1 MNKMIKK
8 LKRSNKALRLIYY
21 LTNITYLIGL
31 ILFIKSILSLT
42 GVETLL
48 RIVVIV
54 LFVLYLLFYSFWNL
68 LNLLQRKYKGLII
81 TTLISILLTVIFFVG
96 SYYINYIYKN
106 LDGMQENEKIIY
118 TTYLITLK
126 DSSFNEESKIGI
138 INKTIDNDNHEL
150 STKLYKNKKLDND
163 TTEYNDYIKMIGDLY
178 SGNIDAIFV
187 PGNYVTLF
195 KNENGFE
202 NIASDTKIIYEYSE
216 KMQNEDLNL
225 VSNKD
230 FNEPL
235 TFLFLGVDSE
245 GDGLNANAAFNGDT
259 LMLMSFNPKT
269 LDAILLS
276 IPRDTYVPIACNHN
290 NYAKINSSAAYGTSC
305 VISTINNLLGINID
319 YYVKINFKGVVDLV
333 NVLGGV
339 TVNVPISFCEQNSN
353 REFGDALICLEPG
366 VQKLDGEQALAFA
379 RHRHSLPLGDFQRA
393 QHQQMIVEAMIQSM
407 KSVRSV
413 NDFYSIL
420 NAISNNIDTNMS
432 TNEMLSFY
440 NVAKNLLIKSGDVN
454 LNITKTYLT
463 GYDLYVYN
471 GSGKTYTFQYYKQS
485 LADIVKAMNITLG
498 KEKKEEIKD
507 FTFDLNEP
515 YEKKVIGKT
524 YYNETRKQVV
534 PDFTSMSV
542 SEAKSWGNNNGITI
556 NVNETTSESEEY
568 TDGQITSQSV
578 HDGVLTEEAGS
589 SITVTVIKKISQ
601 SEDINNDTSEEETE

>member
-1 MNKMIKK
+1 MKNSIVYKIISYIVLVMLLIS
-8 LKRSNKALRLIYY
+8 LSFLIY
-21 LTNITYLIGL
+21 NM
-31 ILFIKSILSLT
+31 SLL
-42 GVETLL
+42 GKIETFYRVMVSL
-48 RIVVIV
+48 V
-54 LFVLYLLFYSFWNL
+54 L
-68 LNLLQRKYKGLII
+68 
-81 TTLISILLTVIFFVG
+81 TLISITLGYSLVEGAKHNKVKKIIISSVISLVISVILFIVSSLIYKAYKELDNMNKDELTYTTIMLSKSEAKLDLINGKKIGVI
-96 SYYINYIYKN
+96 SDKEDISNYILPMEVIDKNNLKINNEIVEYSDLVTLMSALINDEVDFIFISNDYKSKFA
-106 LDGMQENEKIIY
+106 LVEGY
-118 TTYLITLK
+118 TE
-126 DSSFNEESKIGI
+126 D
-138 INKTIDNDNHEL
+138 
-150 STKLYKNKKLDND
+150 TKLYEITVYKKNYQKAHVEKD
-163 TTEYNDYIKMIGDLY
+163 TISDKTE
-178 SGNIDAIFV
+178 
-187 PGNYVTLF
+187 VTKPFTIL
-195 KNENGFE
+195 
-202 NIASDTKIIYEYSE
+202 
-216 KMQNEDLNL
+216 L
-225 VSNKD
+225 
-230 FNEPL
+230 
-235 TFLFLGVDSE
+235 LGIDSE
-245 GDGLNANAAFNGDT
+245 GQGIKESSSFNGDT
-259 LMLMSFNPKT
+259 IMLVSFDPVT
-269 LDAILLS
+269 LNATIFS
-276 IPRDTYVPIACNHN
+276 IPRDTYVKMACGGRLN
-290 NYAKINSSAAYGTSC
+290 KINAASWGGTSC
-305 VISTINNLLGINID
+305 MVKTVQDLTGINVD
-319 YYVKINFKGVVDLV
+319 YYAKINFKGVVDLV

-339 TVNVPISFCEQNSN
+339 TVDVPISFCEQNSN

-471 GSGKTYTFQYYKQS
+471 GSGKAYTFQYYKQS

-534 PDFTSMSV
+534 PDFTLMSV
-542 SEAKSWGNNNGITI
+542 SEAKSWASANGITI
-556 NVNETTSESEEY
+556 NVNEITSESEEY

>member
-1 MNKMIKK
+1 MKT
-8 LKRSNKALRLIYY
+8 LKIQNKAQTLVDQVEDKLLNY
-21 LTNITYLIGL
+21 LKDN
-31 ILFIKSILSLT
+31 SLT
-42 GVETLL
+42 VGDAIPNET
-48 RIVVIV
+48 
-54 LFVLYLLFYSFWNL
+54 
-68 LNLLQRKYKGLII
+68 
-81 TTLISILLTVIFFVG
+81 
-96 SYYINYIYKN
+96 
-106 LDGMQENEKIIY
+106 
-118 TTYLITLK
+118 
-126 DSSFNEESKIGI
+126 
-138 INKTIDNDNHEL
+138 EL
-150 STKLYKNKKLDND
+150 STALGVARSVLR
-163 TTEYNDYIKMIGDLY
+163 EALSRLKMIGMIESRTRRGMVLTEPSLFGGIKRIVDPRILSEESLY
-178 SGNIDAIFV
+178 ELLEFRVALEIGMS
-187 PGNYVTLF
+187 YKLF
-195 KNENGFE
+195 QNLTHEHLKELEEIVKLEIAFE
-202 NIASDTKIIYEYSE
+202 NNEYSLISEISFHSKLYEITVYKKNYQKAHVE
-216 KMQNEDLNL
+216 KETISDKTEVTKPFTILL
-225 VSNKD
+225 
-230 FNEPL
+230 
-235 TFLFLGVDSE
+235 LGIDSE
-245 GDGLNANAAFNGDT
+245 GQGIKEASSFNGDT
-259 LMLMSFNPKT
+259 IMLVSFDPVT
-269 LDAILLS
+269 LNATIFS
-276 IPRDTYVPIACNHN
+276 IPRDTYVKMACGGRLN
-290 NYAKINSSAAYGTSC
+290 KINAASWGGTTC
-305 VISTINNLLGINID
+305 MVKTVQDLTGINVD
-319 YYVKINFKGVVDLV
+319 YYAKINFKGVVDLV

-471 GSGKTYTFQYYKQS
+471 GSGKAYTFQYYKQS
-485 LADIVKAMNITLG
+485 LEDIVKAMNITLG

-534 PDFTSMSV
+534 PDFTLMSV

-601 SEDINNDTSEEETE
+601 SEDINNNTSEEETE

>member
-1 MNKMIKK
+1 MKNSIVYKIISYIVLVMLLIS
-8 LKRSNKALRLIYY
+8 LGFLIY
-21 LTNITYLIGL
+21 NM
-31 ILFIKSILSLT
+31 SLL
-42 GVETLL
+42 GKIETFYRVMGSLL
-48 RIVVIV
+48 LV
-54 LFVLYLLFYSFWNL
+54 
-68 LNLLQRKYKGLII
+68 
-81 TTLISILLTVIFFVG
+81 LISILLGYSLVEGAKHNKVKKVIISSVISILLSVILFIVSSLIYKAYKELDNMNKDELTYTTIMLSKSEAKLDLING
-96 SYYINYIYKN
+96 KKIGVISDKEDISNYILPMEVIDKNNLKTNNEIVEYSDLVTLMSALINDEVDFIFISNDYKSKFA
-106 LDGMQENEKIIY
+106 LVEGY
-118 TTYLITLK
+118 TE
-126 DSSFNEESKIGI
+126 D
-138 INKTIDNDNHEL
+138 
-150 STKLYKNKKLDND
+150 TKLYEITVYKKNYQKAHVEKD
-163 TTEYNDYIKMIGDLY
+163 TISDKTE
-178 SGNIDAIFV
+178 
-187 PGNYVTLF
+187 VTKPFTIL
-195 KNENGFE
+195 
-202 NIASDTKIIYEYSE
+202 
-216 KMQNEDLNL
+216 L
-225 VSNKD
+225 
-230 FNEPL
+230 
-235 TFLFLGVDSE
+235 LGIDSE
-245 GDGLNANAAFNGDT
+245 GQGIKESSSFNGDT
-259 LMLMSFNPKT
+259 IMLVSFDPVT
-269 LDAILLS
+269 LNATIFS
-276 IPRDTYVPIACNHN
+276 IPRDTYVKMACGGRLN
-290 NYAKINSSAAYGTSC
+290 KINAASWGGTSC
-305 VISTINNLLGINID
+305 MVKTVQDLTGINVD
-319 YYVKINFKGVVDLV
+319 YYAKINFKGVVDLV

-498 KEKKEEIKD
+498 KEKKEEIKE

-515 YEKKVIGKT
+515 YEKEVIGKT

-534 PDFTSMSV
+534 PDFTLMSV

-601 SEDINNDTSEEETE
+601 SEEISNDIREEETE

>member
-1 MNKMIKK
+1 MKNSIVYKIISYIVLVMLLIS
-8 LKRSNKALRLIYY
+8 LGFLIY
-21 LTNITYLIGL
+21 NM
-31 ILFIKSILSLT
+31 SLL
-42 GVETLL
+42 GKIETFYRVMGSLL
-48 RIVVIV
+48 LV
-54 LFVLYLLFYSFWNL
+54 
-68 LNLLQRKYKGLII
+68 
-81 TTLISILLTVIFFVG
+81 LISILLGYSLIEGTKHNKVKKVIISSVISILLSVILFVVSSLIYKAYKELDNMNKDELTYTTIMLSKSEAKLDLING
-96 SYYINYIYKN
+96 KKIGVISDKEDISNYILPMEVIDKNNLKTNNEIVEYSDLVTLMSALINDEVDFIFISNDYKSKFA
-106 LDGMQENEKIIY
+106 LVEGY
-118 TTYLITLK
+118 TE
-126 DSSFNEESKIGI
+126 D
-138 INKTIDNDNHEL
+138 
-150 STKLYKNKKLDND
+150 TKLYEITVYKKNYQKAHVEKD
-163 TTEYNDYIKMIGDLY
+163 TISDKTE
-178 SGNIDAIFV
+178 
-187 PGNYVTLF
+187 VTKPFTIL
-195 KNENGFE
+195 
-202 NIASDTKIIYEYSE
+202 
-216 KMQNEDLNL
+216 L
-225 VSNKD
+225 
-230 FNEPL
+230 
-235 TFLFLGVDSE
+235 LGIDSE
-245 GDGLNANAAFNGDT
+245 GQGIKESSSFNGDT
-259 LMLMSFNPKT
+259 IMLVSFDPVT
-269 LDAILLS
+269 LNATIFS
-276 IPRDTYVPIACNHN
+276 IPRDTYVKMACGGRLN
-290 NYAKINSSAAYGTSC
+290 KINAASWGGTSC
-305 VISTINNLLGINID
+305 MVKTVQDLTGINVD
-319 YYVKINFKGVVDLV
+319 YYAKINFKGVVDLV

-498 KEKKEEIKD
+498 KEKKEEIKE

-515 YEKKVIGKT
+515 YEKEVIGKT

-534 PDFTSMSV
+534 PDFTLMSV
-542 SEAKSWGNNNGITI
+542 SEAKSWGSANGITI

-568 TDGQITSQSV
+568 SDGQITSQSV
-578 HDGVLTEEAGS
+578 HEGVLAEEAGS
-589 SITVTVIKKISQ
+589 NITITVIKKISQ
-601 SEDINNDTSEEETE
+601 SEEVNNDVSEEETE

>member
-1 MNKMIKK
+1 MKNSIVYKIISYIVLVMLLIS
-8 LKRSNKALRLIYY
+8 LGFLIY
-21 LTNITYLIGL
+21 NM
-31 ILFIKSILSLT
+31 SLL
-42 GVETLL
+42 GKIETFYRVMVSL
-48 RIVVIV
+48 V
-54 LFVLYLLFYSFWNL
+54 L
-68 LNLLQRKYKGLII
+68 
-81 TTLISILLTVIFFVG
+81 TLISITLGYSLIEGAKHNKVKKIIISSVISLVISVILFIVSSLIYKAYKELDSMNKDELTYTTIMLSKSEVKLDLINGKKIGVVNDKEDI
-96 SYYINYIYKN
+96 SNYILPMEVIDKNNLKVNNEIVEYSDLVTLMNALINDEVDFIFISNDYKAKFA
-106 LDGMQENEKIIY
+106 LVEGY
-118 TTYLITLK
+118 TE
-126 DSSFNEESKIGI
+126 D
-138 INKTIDNDNHEL
+138 
-150 STKLYKNKKLDND
+150 TKLYEITVYKKNYQKAHVEKETISDK
-163 TTEYNDYIKMIGDLY
+163 TE
-178 SGNIDAIFV
+178 
-187 PGNYVTLF
+187 VTKPFTIL
-195 KNENGFE
+195 
-202 NIASDTKIIYEYSE
+202 
-216 KMQNEDLNL
+216 L
-225 VSNKD
+225 
-230 FNEPL
+230 
-235 TFLFLGVDSE
+235 LGIDSE
-245 GDGLNANAAFNGDT
+245 GQGIKEASSFNGDT
-259 LMLMSFNPKT
+259 IMLVSFDPVT
-269 LDAILLS
+269 LNATIFS
-276 IPRDTYVPIACNHN
+276 IPRDTYVKMACGGRLN
-290 NYAKINSSAAYGTSC
+290 KINAASWGGTSC
-305 VISTINNLLGINID
+305 MVKTVQDLTGINVD
-319 YYVKINFKGVVDLV
+319 YYAKINFKGVVDLV

-471 GSGKTYTFQYYKQS
+471 GSGKAYTFQYYKQS

-534 PDFTSMSV
+534 PDFTLMSV

-578 HDGVLTEEAGS
+578 HDGVLTEEVSS

-601 SEDINNDTSEEETE
+601 SEDINNNTSEEETE

>member
-1 MNKMIKK
+1 MKN
-8 LKRSNKALRLIYY
+8 
-21 LTNITYLIGL
+21 
-31 ILFIKSILSLT
+31 SIVYKIISY
-42 GVETLL
+42 
-48 RIVVIV
+48 IV
-54 LFVLYLLFYSFWNL
+54 LVMLLISLGFLVYNMSLLGKIETFYRVMGSL
-68 LNLLQRKYKGLII
+68 LLV
-81 TTLISILLTVIFFVG
+81 LISILLGYSLIEGAKHNKVKKVIISSVISILLSVILFVVSSLIYKAYKELDNMNKDELTYTTIMLSKSEAKLDLING
-96 SYYINYIYKN
+96 KKIGVISDKEDISNYILPMEVIDKNNLKTNNEIVEYSDLVTLMSALINDEVDFIFISNDYKSKFA
-106 LDGMQENEKIIY
+106 LVEGY
-118 TTYLITLK
+118 TE
-126 DSSFNEESKIGI
+126 D
-138 INKTIDNDNHEL
+138 
-150 STKLYKNKKLDND
+150 TKLYEITVYKKNYQKTHVEKD
-163 TTEYNDYIKMIGDLY
+163 TISDKTE
-178 SGNIDAIFV
+178 
-187 PGNYVTLF
+187 VTKPFTIL
-195 KNENGFE
+195 
-202 NIASDTKIIYEYSE
+202 
-216 KMQNEDLNL
+216 L
-225 VSNKD
+225 
-230 FNEPL
+230 
-235 TFLFLGVDSE
+235 LGIDSE
-245 GDGLNANAAFNGDT
+245 GQGIKESSSFNGDT
-259 LMLMSFNPKT
+259 IMLVSFDPVT
-269 LDAILLS
+269 LNATIFS
-276 IPRDTYVPIACNHN
+276 IPRDTYVKMACGGRLN
-290 NYAKINSSAAYGTSC
+290 KINAASWGGTSC
-305 VISTINNLLGINID
+305 MVKTVQDLTGINVD
-319 YYVKINFKGVVDLV
+319 YYAKINFKGVVDLV

-339 TVNVPISFCEQNSN
+339 TVDVPISFCEQNSN

-471 GSGKTYTFQYYKQS
+471 GSGKAYTFQYYKQS

-534 PDFTSMSV
+534 PDFTLMSV

-556 NVNETTSESEEY
+556 NVNEITSESEEY

-601 SEDINNDTSEEETE
+601 SEDISNGISEEETE

>member
-1 MNKMIKK
+1 MKNSIVYKIISYIVLVMLLIS
-8 LKRSNKALRLIYY
+8 LGFLIY
-21 LTNITYLIGL
+21 NM
-31 ILFIKSILSLT
+31 SLL
-42 GVETLL
+42 GKIETFYRVMGSLL
-48 RIVVIV
+48 LV
-54 LFVLYLLFYSFWNL
+54 
-68 LNLLQRKYKGLII
+68 
-81 TTLISILLTVIFFVG
+81 LISILLGYSLVEGAKHNKVKKIIISSVISILLSVILFVVSSLIYKAYKELDNMNKDELTYTTIMLSKSEAKLDLING
-96 SYYINYIYKN
+96 KKIGVISDKEDISNYILPMEVIDKNNLKTNNEIVEYSDLVTLMSALINDEVDFIFISNDYKSKFA
-106 LDGMQENEKIIY
+106 LVEGY
-118 TTYLITLK
+118 TE
-126 DSSFNEESKIGI
+126 D
-138 INKTIDNDNHEL
+138 
-150 STKLYKNKKLDND
+150 TKLYEITVYKKNYQKAHVEKD
-163 TTEYNDYIKMIGDLY
+163 TISDKTE
-178 SGNIDAIFV
+178 
-187 PGNYVTLF
+187 VTKPFTIL
-195 KNENGFE
+195 
-202 NIASDTKIIYEYSE
+202 
-216 KMQNEDLNL
+216 L
-225 VSNKD
+225 
-230 FNEPL
+230 
-235 TFLFLGVDSE
+235 LGIDSE
-245 GDGLNANAAFNGDT
+245 GQGIKESSSFNGDT
-259 LMLMSFNPKT
+259 IMLVSFDPVT
-269 LDAILLS
+269 LNATIFS
-276 IPRDTYVPIACNHN
+276 IPRDTYVKMACGGRLN
-290 NYAKINSSAAYGTSC
+290 KINAASWGGTSC
-305 VISTINNLLGINID
+305 MVKTVQDLTGINVD
-319 YYVKINFKGVVDLV
+319 YYAKINFKGVVDLV

-339 TVNVPISFCEQNSN
+339 TVDVPINFCEQNSN

-498 KEKKEEIKD
+498 KEKKEEIKE

-534 PDFTSMSV
+534 PDFTLMSV
-542 SEAKSWGNNNGITI
+542 SEAKSWASANGITI

-568 TDGQITSQSV
+568 SDGQITSQSV
-578 HDGVLTEEAGS
+578 HEGVLAEEAGS
-589 SITVTVIKKISQ
+589 NITITVIKKTSQ
-601 SEDINNDTSEEETE
+601 SEDVNNDVSEEETE

>member
-1 MNKMIKK
+1 
-8 LKRSNKALRLIYY
+8 
-21 LTNITYLIGL
+21 
-31 ILFIKSILSLT
+31 
-42 GVETLL
+42 
-48 RIVVIV
+48 
-54 LFVLYLLFYSFWNL
+54 
-68 LNLLQRKYKGLII
+68 
-81 TTLISILLTVIFFVG
+81 
-96 SYYINYIYKN
+96 
-106 LDGMQENEKIIY
+106 
-118 TTYLITLK
+118 
-126 DSSFNEESKIGI
+126 
-138 INKTIDNDNHEL
+138 
-150 STKLYKNKKLDND
+150 
-163 TTEYNDYIKMIGDLY
+163 
-178 SGNIDAIFV
+178 
-187 PGNYVTLF
+187 
-195 KNENGFE
+195 
-202 NIASDTKIIYEYSE
+202 
-216 KMQNEDLNL
+216 
-225 VSNKD
+225 
-230 FNEPL
+230 
-235 TFLFLGVDSE
+235 
-245 GDGLNANAAFNGDT
+245 
-259 LMLMSFNPKT
+259 
-269 LDAILLS
+269 
-276 IPRDTYVPIACNHN
+276 
-290 NYAKINSSAAYGTSC
+290 
-305 VISTINNLLGINID
+305 
-319 YYVKINFKGVVDLV
+319 
-333 NVLGGV
+333 
-339 TVNVPISFCEQNSN
+339 
-353 REFGDALICLEPG
+353 
-366 VQKLDGEQALAFA
+366 
-379 RHRHSLPLGDFQRA
+379 
-393 QHQQMIVEAMIQSM
+393 MIVEAMIQSM

-601 SEDINNDTSEEETE
+601 SEDINNNISEEETE

>member
-1 MNKMIKK
+1 MKNSIVYKIISYIVLVMLLIS
-8 LKRSNKALRLIYY
+8 LGFLIY
-21 LTNITYLIGL
+21 NM
-31 ILFIKSILSLT
+31 SLL
-42 GVETLL
+42 GKIETFYRVMGSLL
-48 RIVVIV
+48 LV
-54 LFVLYLLFYSFWNL
+54 
-68 LNLLQRKYKGLII
+68 
-81 TTLISILLTVIFFVG
+81 LISILLGYSLVEGAKHNRVKKVIISSVISILLSVILFIVSSLIYKAYKELDNMNKDELTYTTIMLSKSEAKLDLING
-96 SYYINYIYKN
+96 KKIGVISDKEDISNYILPMEVIDKNNLKTNNEIVEYSDLVTLMSALINDEVDFIFISNDYKSKFA
-106 LDGMQENEKIIY
+106 LVEGY
-118 TTYLITLK
+118 TE
-126 DSSFNEESKIGI
+126 D
-138 INKTIDNDNHEL
+138 
-150 STKLYKNKKLDND
+150 TKLYEITVYKKNYQKAHVEKD
-163 TTEYNDYIKMIGDLY
+163 TISDKTE
-178 SGNIDAIFV
+178 
-187 PGNYVTLF
+187 VTKPFTIL
-195 KNENGFE
+195 
-202 NIASDTKIIYEYSE
+202 
-216 KMQNEDLNL
+216 L
-225 VSNKD
+225 
-230 FNEPL
+230 
-235 TFLFLGVDSE
+235 LGIDSE
-245 GDGLNANAAFNGDT
+245 GQGIKESSSFNGDT
-259 LMLMSFNPKT
+259 IMLVSFDPVT
-269 LDAILLS
+269 LNATIFS
-276 IPRDTYVPIACNHN
+276 IPRDTYVKMACGGRLN
-290 NYAKINSSAAYGTSC
+290 KINAASWGGTSC
-305 VISTINNLLGINID
+305 MVKTVQDLTGINVD
-319 YYVKINFKGVVDLV
+319 YYAKINFKGVVDLV

-498 KEKKEEIKD
+498 KEKKEEIKE

-515 YEKKVIGKT
+515 YEKEVIGKT

-534 PDFTSMSV
+534 PDFTLMSV
-542 SEAKSWGNNNGITI
+542 SEAKSWASANGITI

-578 HDGVLTEEAGS
+578 HEGVLAEEAGS

-601 SEDINNDTSEEETE
+601 SEDISNDISEEETE

>member
-1 MNKMIKK
+1 MKNSIVYKIISYIVLVMLLIS
-8 LKRSNKALRLIYY
+8 LGFLIY
-21 LTNITYLIGL
+21 NM
-31 ILFIKSILSLT
+31 SLL
-42 GVETLL
+42 GKIETFYRVMVSLL
-48 RIVVIV
+48 
-54 LFVLYLLFYSFWNL
+54 L
-68 LNLLQRKYKGLII
+68 
-81 TTLISILLTVIFFVG
+81 TLISITLGYSLIEGAKHNKVKKIIISSVISLVISVILFIVSSLIYKAYKELDSMNKDELTYTTIMLSKSEVKLDLINGKKIGVI
-96 SYYINYIYKN
+96 SDKEDISNYILPMEVIDKNNLKINNEIVEYSDLVTLMSALINDEVDFIFISNDYKSKFA
-106 LDGMQENEKIIY
+106 LVEGY
-118 TTYLITLK
+118 TE
-126 DSSFNEESKIGI
+126 D
-138 INKTIDNDNHEL
+138 
-150 STKLYKNKKLDND
+150 TKLYEITVYKKNYQKAHVEKD
-163 TTEYNDYIKMIGDLY
+163 TISDKTE
-178 SGNIDAIFV
+178 
-187 PGNYVTLF
+187 VTKPFTIL
-195 KNENGFE
+195 
-202 NIASDTKIIYEYSE
+202 
-216 KMQNEDLNL
+216 L
-225 VSNKD
+225 
-230 FNEPL
+230 
-235 TFLFLGVDSE
+235 LGIDSE
-245 GDGLNANAAFNGDT
+245 GQGIKESSSFNGDT
-259 LMLMSFNPKT
+259 IMLVSFDPVT
-269 LDAILLS
+269 LNATIFS
-276 IPRDTYVPIACNHN
+276 IPRDTYVKMACGGRLN
-290 NYAKINSSAAYGTSC
+290 KINAASWGGTSC
-305 VISTINNLLGINID
+305 MVKTVQDLTGINVD
-319 YYVKINFKGVVDLV
+319 YYAKINFKGVVDLV

-471 GSGKTYTFQYYKQS
+471 GSGKAYTFQYYKQS

-534 PDFTSMSV
+534 PDFTLMSV

-578 HDGVLTEEAGS
+578 HDGVLTEEVGS

-601 SEDINNDTSEEETE
+601 SEDINNNISEEETE

>member
-1 MNKMIKK
+1 MKNSIVYKIISYIVLVMLLIS
-8 LKRSNKALRLIYY
+8 LGFLIY
-21 LTNITYLIGL
+21 NM
-31 ILFIKSILSLT
+31 SLL
-42 GVETLL
+42 GKIETFYRVMGSLL
-48 RIVVIV
+48 LV
-54 LFVLYLLFYSFWNL
+54 
-68 LNLLQRKYKGLII
+68 
-81 TTLISILLTVIFFVG
+81 LISILLGYSLVEGAKHNKVKKIIISSVISILLSVILFVVSSLIYKAYKELDNMNKDELTYTTIMLSKSEAKLDLING
-96 SYYINYIYKN
+96 KKIGVISDKEDISNYILPMEVIDKNNLKTNNEIVEYSDLVTLMSALINDEVDFIFISNDYKSKFA
-106 LDGMQENEKIIY
+106 LVEGY
-118 TTYLITLK
+118 TE
-126 DSSFNEESKIGI
+126 D
-138 INKTIDNDNHEL
+138 
-150 STKLYKNKKLDND
+150 TKLYEITVYKKNYQKAHVEKD
-163 TTEYNDYIKMIGDLY
+163 TISSDKTE
-178 SGNIDAIFV
+178 
-187 PGNYVTLF
+187 VTKPFTIL
-195 KNENGFE
+195 
-202 NIASDTKIIYEYSE
+202 
-216 KMQNEDLNL
+216 L
-225 VSNKD
+225 
-230 FNEPL
+230 
-235 TFLFLGVDSE
+235 LGIDSE
-245 GDGLNANAAFNGDT
+245 GQGIKESSSFNGDT
-259 LMLMSFNPKT
+259 IMLVSFDPVT
-269 LDAILLS
+269 LNATIFS
-276 IPRDTYVPIACNHN
+276 IPRDTYVKMACGGRLN
-290 NYAKINSSAAYGTSC
+290 KINAASWGGTSC
-305 VISTINNLLGINID
+305 MVKTVQDLTGINVD
-319 YYVKINFKGVVDLV
+319 YYAKINFKGVVDLV

-339 TVNVPISFCEQNSN
+339 TVDVPISFCEQNSN

-498 KEKKEEIKD
+498 KEKKEEIKE

-534 PDFTSMSV
+534 PDFTLMSV
-542 SEAKSWGNNNGITI
+542 SEAKSWASANGITI

-568 TDGQITSQSV
+568 SDGQITSQSV
-578 HDGVLTEEAGS
+578 HEGVLAEEAGS
-589 SITVTVIKKISQ
+589 NITITVIKKISQ
-601 SEDINNDTSEEETE
+601 SEDVNNDVSEEETE

>member
-1 MNKMIKK
+1 MKNSIVYKIISYIVLVMLLIS
-8 LKRSNKALRLIYY
+8 LGFLIY
-21 LTNITYLIGL
+21 NM
-31 ILFIKSILSLT
+31 SLL
-42 GVETLL
+42 GKIETFYRVMGSLL
-48 RIVVIV
+48 LV
-54 LFVLYLLFYSFWNL
+54 
-68 LNLLQRKYKGLII
+68 
-81 TTLISILLTVIFFVG
+81 LISILLGYSLVEGAKHNRVKKVIISSVISILLSVILFVVSSLIYKAYKELDNMNKDELTYTTIMLSKSEAKLDLING
-96 SYYINYIYKN
+96 KKIGVISDKEDISNYILPMEVIDKNNLKTNNEIVEYSDLVTLMSALINDEVDFIFISNDYKSKFA
-106 LDGMQENEKIIY
+106 LVEGY
-118 TTYLITLK
+118 TE
-126 DSSFNEESKIGI
+126 D
-138 INKTIDNDNHEL
+138 
-150 STKLYKNKKLDND
+150 TKLYEITVYKKNYQKAHVEKD
-163 TTEYNDYIKMIGDLY
+163 TISDKTE
-178 SGNIDAIFV
+178 
-187 PGNYVTLF
+187 VTKPFTIL
-195 KNENGFE
+195 
-202 NIASDTKIIYEYSE
+202 
-216 KMQNEDLNL
+216 L
-225 VSNKD
+225 
-230 FNEPL
+230 
-235 TFLFLGVDSE
+235 LGIDSE
-245 GDGLNANAAFNGDT
+245 GQGIKESSSFNGDT
-259 LMLMSFNPKT
+259 IMLVSFDPVT
-269 LDAILLS
+269 LNATIFS
-276 IPRDTYVPIACNHN
+276 IPRDTYVKMACGGRLN
-290 NYAKINSSAAYGTSC
+290 KINAASWGGTSC
-305 VISTINNLLGINID
+305 MVKTVQDLTGINVD
-319 YYVKINFKGVVDLV
+319 YYAKINFKGVVDLV

-339 TVNVPISFCEQNSN
+339 TVDVPISFCEQNSN

-498 KEKKEEIKD
+498 KEKKEEIKE

-515 YEKKVIGKT
+515 YEKEVIGKT

-534 PDFTSMSV
+534 PDFTLMSV
-542 SEAKSWGNNNGITI
+542 SEAKSWASANGITI

-578 HDGVLTEEAGS
+578 HEGVLAEEAGS

-601 SEDINNDTSEEETE
+601 SEDISNDISEEETE

>member
-1 MNKMIKK
+1 MKNSIVYKIISYIVLVMLLIS
-8 LKRSNKALRLIYY
+8 LGFLIY
-21 LTNITYLIGL
+21 NM
-31 ILFIKSILSLT
+31 SLL
-42 GVETLL
+42 GKIETFYRVMGSLL
-48 RIVVIV
+48 LV
-54 LFVLYLLFYSFWNL
+54 
-68 LNLLQRKYKGLII
+68 
-81 TTLISILLTVIFFVG
+81 LISILLGYSLVEGAKHNKVKKVIISSVISILLSVILFVVSSLIYKAYKELDNMNKDELTYTTIMLSKSEAKLDLING
-96 SYYINYIYKN
+96 KKIGVISDKEDISNYILPMEVIDKNNLKINNEIVEYSDLVTLMSALINDEVDFIFISNDYKSKFA
-106 LDGMQENEKIIY
+106 LVEGY
-118 TTYLITLK
+118 TE
-126 DSSFNEESKIGI
+126 D
-138 INKTIDNDNHEL
+138 
-150 STKLYKNKKLDND
+150 TKLYEITVYKKNYQKAHVEKD
-163 TTEYNDYIKMIGDLY
+163 TISDKTE
-178 SGNIDAIFV
+178 
-187 PGNYVTLF
+187 VTKPFTIL
-195 KNENGFE
+195 
-202 NIASDTKIIYEYSE
+202 
-216 KMQNEDLNL
+216 L
-225 VSNKD
+225 
-230 FNEPL
+230 
-235 TFLFLGVDSE
+235 LGIDSE
-245 GDGLNANAAFNGDT
+245 GQGIKESSSFNGDT
-259 LMLMSFNPKT
+259 IMLVSFDPVT
-269 LDAILLS
+269 LNATIFS
-276 IPRDTYVPIACNHN
+276 IPRDTYVKMACGGRLN
-290 NYAKINSSAAYGTSC
+290 KINAASWGGTSC
-305 VISTINNLLGINID
+305 MVKTVQDLTGINVD
-319 YYVKINFKGVVDLV
+319 YYAKINFKGVVDLV

-339 TVNVPISFCEQNSN
+339 TVDVPISFCEQNSN

-471 GSGKTYTFQYYKQS
+471 GSGKAYTFQYYKQS

-534 PDFTSMSV
+534 PDFTLMSV

-556 NVNETTSESEEY
+556 NINETISESEEY

-601 SEDINNDTSEEETE
+601 SEDINNNTSEEETE

>member
-1 MNKMIKK
+1 MKNSIVYKIISYIVLVMLLIS
-8 LKRSNKALRLIYY
+8 LGFLIY
-21 LTNITYLIGL
+21 NM
-31 ILFIKSILSLT
+31 SLL
-42 GVETLL
+42 GKIETFYRVMVSL
-48 RIVVIV
+48 V
-54 LFVLYLLFYSFWNL
+54 L
-68 LNLLQRKYKGLII
+68 
-81 TTLISILLTVIFFVG
+81 TLISITLGYSLVEGAKHNKVKKIIISSVISLVISVILFIV
-96 SYYINYIYKN
+96 SSLIYKAYKE
-106 LDGMQENEKIIY
+106 LDSMNKDELTY
-118 TTYLITLK
+118 TTIMLSKSEVKLDLINGK
-126 DSSFNEESKIGI
+126 KIGI
-138 INKTIDNDNHEL
+138 VNDKEDISNYILPMEVIDKNNLKVNNEIVEYSDLVTLMNAFINDEVDFIFISNDYKVKFALVEGYTED
-150 STKLYKNKKLDND
+150 TKLYEITVYKKNYQKAHVEKETISDK
-163 TTEYNDYIKMIGDLY
+163 TE
-178 SGNIDAIFV
+178 
-187 PGNYVTLF
+187 VTKPFTIL
-195 KNENGFE
+195 
-202 NIASDTKIIYEYSE
+202 
-216 KMQNEDLNL
+216 L
-225 VSNKD
+225 
-230 FNEPL
+230 
-235 TFLFLGVDSE
+235 LGIDSE
-245 GDGLNANAAFNGDT
+245 GQGIKEASSFNGDT
-259 LMLMSFNPKT
+259 IMLVSFDPVT
-269 LDAILLS
+269 LNATIFS
-276 IPRDTYVPIACNHN
+276 IPRDTYVKMACGGRLN
-290 NYAKINSSAAYGTSC
+290 KINAASWGGTSC
-305 VISTINNLLGINID
+305 MVKTVQDLTGINVD
-319 YYVKINFKGVVDLV
+319 YYAKINFKGVVDLV

-471 GSGKTYTFQYYKQS
+471 GSGKAYTFQYYKQS

-556 NVNETTSESEEY
+556 NVNETISESEEY

-601 SEDINNDTSEEETE
+601 SEDISNDTSEEETE

>member
-1 MNKMIKK
+1 MTKPF
-8 LKRSNKALRLIYY
+8 
-21 LTNITYLIGL
+21 T
-31 ILFIKSILSLT
+31 
-42 GVETLL
+42 
-48 RIVVIV
+48 
-54 LFVLYLLFYSFWNL
+54 
-68 LNLLQRKYKGLII
+68 
-81 TTLISILLTVIFFVG
+81 ILL
-96 SYYINYIYKN
+96 
-106 LDGMQENEKIIY
+106 L
-118 TTYLITLK
+118 
-126 DSSFNEESKIGI
+126 GI
-138 INKTIDNDNHEL
+138 
-150 STKLYKNKKLDND
+150 
-163 TTEYNDYIKMIGDLY
+163 
-178 SGNIDAIFV
+178 
-187 PGNYVTLF
+187 
-195 KNENGFE
+195 
-202 NIASDTKIIYEYSE
+202 
-216 KMQNEDLNL
+216 
-225 VSNKD
+225 
-230 FNEPL
+230 
-235 TFLFLGVDSE
+235 DSE
-245 GDGLNANAAFNGDT
+245 GQGIKEASSFNGDT
-259 LMLMSFNPKT
+259 IMLVSFDPVT
-269 LDAILLS
+269 LNATIFS
-276 IPRDTYVPIACNHN
+276 IPRDTYVKMACGGRLN
-290 NYAKINSSAAYGTSC
+290 KINAASWGGTSC
-305 VISTINNLLGINID
+305 MVKTVQDLTGINVD
-319 YYVKINFKGVVDLV
+319 YYAKINFKGVVDLV

-471 GSGKTYTFQYYKQS
+471 GSGKAYTFQYYKQS

-534 PDFTSMSV
+534 PDFTLMSV

-556 NVNETTSESEEY
+556 NINETISESEEY

-601 SEDINNDTSEEETE
+601 SEDINNNTSEEETE

>member
-1 MNKMIKK
+1 MTKPF
-8 LKRSNKALRLIYY
+8 
-21 LTNITYLIGL
+21 T
-31 ILFIKSILSLT
+31 
-42 GVETLL
+42 
-48 RIVVIV
+48 
-54 LFVLYLLFYSFWNL
+54 
-68 LNLLQRKYKGLII
+68 
-81 TTLISILLTVIFFVG
+81 ILL
-96 SYYINYIYKN
+96 
-106 LDGMQENEKIIY
+106 L
-118 TTYLITLK
+118 
-126 DSSFNEESKIGI
+126 GI
-138 INKTIDNDNHEL
+138 
-150 STKLYKNKKLDND
+150 
-163 TTEYNDYIKMIGDLY
+163 
-178 SGNIDAIFV
+178 
-187 PGNYVTLF
+187 
-195 KNENGFE
+195 
-202 NIASDTKIIYEYSE
+202 
-216 KMQNEDLNL
+216 
-225 VSNKD
+225 
-230 FNEPL
+230 
-235 TFLFLGVDSE
+235 DSE
-245 GDGLNANAAFNGDT
+245 GQGIKEASSFNGDT
-259 LMLMSFNPKT
+259 IMLVSFDPVT
-269 LDAILLS
+269 LNATIFS
-276 IPRDTYVPIACNHN
+276 IPRDTYVKMACGGRLN
-290 NYAKINSSAAYGTSC
+290 KINAASWGGTSC
-305 VISTINNLLGINID
+305 MVKTVQDLTGINVD
-319 YYVKINFKGVVDLV
+319 YYAKINFKGVVDLV

-589 SITVTVIKKISQ
+589 SITVIVIKKISQ
-601 SEDINNDTSEEETE
+601 SEDINNNISEEETE